1 MGRGAWGGC
10 AEPPGSFQN
19 LGIQCVKK
27 RELEAALAERI
38 RTNNNPFN
46 GTGSTGRQW
55 GGYWEALGVTGRGVG
70 GELGVAGVVWRAS
83 GATEKHWE
91 VYWGLLGGF
100 LRVLGVTG
108 R

>member
-1 MGRGAWGGC
+1 MGRGVWGGC

-46 GTGSTGRQW
+46 GTGSTGRQ
-55 GGYWEALGVTGRGVG
+55 
-70 GELGVAGVVWRAS
+70 
-83 GATEKHWE
+83 
-91 VYWGLLGGF
+91 
-100 LRVLGVTG
+100 
-108 R
+108 